1 MVTNR
6 SEKFLS
12 SRDRPNVHPLHVSR
26 CQMLYLLLARQPGL
40 LERKIKNKAKSF
52 FFFNYILMSTL
63 TWITEKEIA
72 LQEQQQQNF
81 IAAVRK

>member
-52 FFFNYILMSTL
+52 FFYYILMSTL

-81 IAAVRK
+81 ITAVRK